1 MNHLGIR
8 PATEEQNGWRR
19 DLLIGKGGGVLNA
32 EIRRK
37 LMPTFVKLEIK
48 KPQLLIWFLM
58 SQGGKM
64 VTEEE
69 RKRRILEL
77 TFALNAE
84 FGKHNPIQ

>member
-1 MNHLGIR
+1 MSCSTSSIVMGGKVLLNF
-8 PATEEQNGWRR
+8 ANG
-19 DLLIGKGGGVLNA
+19 

-58 SQGGKM
+58 SQGGAM
-64 VTEEE
+64 VQEIMRLTEEE
-69 RKRRILEL
+69 RNRRILEL